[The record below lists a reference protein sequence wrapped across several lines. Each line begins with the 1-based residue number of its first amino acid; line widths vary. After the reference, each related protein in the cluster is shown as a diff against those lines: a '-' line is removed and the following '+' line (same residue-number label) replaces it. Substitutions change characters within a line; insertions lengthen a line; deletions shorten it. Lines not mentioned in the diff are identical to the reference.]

1 MSLKNTE
8 MLEKNKYEIKFDVDN
23 DTFQAAVN
31 RAYKK
36 NCGRINVPGFRRGKA
51 PRAIIEKMYGKGFF
65 YEDALDEV
73 CPAAYSE
80 AVKAS
85 ALEIVGRPEIDV
97 ESIDES
103 GVVFKAIVYTKP
115 EATIEN
121 YRGIAVSHISTEATD
136 EDVAADLDRVRER
149 NSRTIE
155 VTDRPAENGD
165 IANIDYEGFADGVA
179 FDGGKDTGHN
189 LTLGSGAFI
198 PGFEDQIIGHNAGDE
213 FDVNVTF
220 PEEYHAKELA
230 GKAAVFKTKLNTI
243 SKKELP
249 ELDDEFARDNDFDTL
264 DEYKADIKAKIVERK
279 KHADEHGVED
289 QVLDALAELVVADIP
304 EVMFEAETENCVRDY
319 DNRLRM
325 QGLDLSTYFKYTG
338 MDLDALKT
346 QMRPQAEKQVKVKL
360 ALEAVANAENIEV
373 TAEDIESEY
382 KKVADAYG
390 MEVEKV
396 KEAIDEA
403 AISADVRTQKALDLV
418 KANTVDKP
426 AEEAK
431 TEE

>member
-73 CPAAYSE
+73 CPAAYDE

-85 ALEIVGRPEIDV
+85 GLEIVGRPEVDV
-97 ESIDES
+97 EGIDEN
-103 GVVFKAIVYTKP
+103 GVVFKAVVYTKP

-121 YRGIAVSHISTEATD
+121 YRGIAVTHMSTEATD
-136 EDVAADLDRVRER
+136 DDVAADLDRVRER

-179 FDGGKDTGHN
+179 FDGGKDAGHN

-249 ELDDEFARDNDFDTL
+249 ELDDEFARDNNFDTL

-304 EVMFEAETENCVRDY
+304 EAMFVAETENCVRDY

-360 ALEAVANAENIEV
+360 ALEAVANAEKIEV

-403 AISADVRTQKALDLV
+403 AISADVRTQKAIDLV
-418 KANTVDKP
+418 KASTVDKP
-426 AEEAK
+426 AEEEKAA
-431 TEE
+431 E